1 MKQKFFKIFLTLV
14 VALGLTGQGCTR
26 GVSQEVQ
33 KASMPVVLNW
43 WSPFLTTESVR
54 PLIDAYRTVHPNVT
68 INFRRI
74 RIEDYEK
81 ELVNA
86 LAEDRGPDI
95 FSLHNTWISGWRS
108 KLAPMPASVK
118 LPYQEVKTTLGIKK
132 EIITTLRTT
141 QTLGIK
147 GLAANFVDAVA
158 ADVLFAS
165 EDPGSASMIYA
176 LPLSLDT
183 MAMYYNK
190 DLLNLAGIPTPPRTW
205 TELQG
210 IVKRLTKID
219 PEGKIVQAG
228 AALGGSR
235 NVERSA
241 DIVALLMMQ
250 NGSEMIDE
258 ARRQAVFD
266 RLPSTLRGRALAP
279 GEEALVFYADFAN
292 PGKEVYTWSD
302 ALPNS
307 LQAFAAGKA
316 AIFFG
321 YSYQMPAIKNLAPK
335 LNFEVAPM
343 PQIEGNSEVNFANYW
358 VEGVSRK
365 SAQKAFAW
373 DFVQFATVGRTGPN
387 QASYLAEQY
396 LTIAKK
402 PTALRALVV
411 KQSDD
416 LEIGVFAAQALTAK
430 SWYRGNDAHAAEAVF
445 LDMIDQARSGTVD
458 PDDALRLAAQKVNQT
473 LK

>member
-1 MKQKFFKIFLTLV
+1 MKQKLFKIFLTLI
-14 VALGLTGQGCTR
+14 VAFGLTGQGCTR

-33 KASMPVVLNW
+33 KASKPAVLNW

-54 PLIDAYRTVHPNVT
+54 PLIDAYRVAHPNVT

-95 FSLHNTWISGWRS
+95 LSLHNTWVSVWRS
-108 KLAPMPASVK
+108 KLSPMPAAVK
-118 LPYQEVKTTLGIKK
+118 LPYQEVKNTLGLKK
-132 EIITTLRTT
+132 EIVTTLRTT
-141 QTLGIK
+141 KTLGLK
-147 GLAANFVDAVA
+147 GLTANFVDAVA
-158 ADVLFAS
+158 GDVLSEPADPGGAS
-165 EDPGSASMIYA
+165 EIYA

-210 IVKRLTKID
+210 IVKRLTKVD
-219 PEGKIVQAG
+219 QEGKIVQAG

-241 DIVALLMMQ
+241 DILALLMMQ
-250 NGSEMIDE
+250 NGAVMIDTD
-258 ARRQAVFD
+258 RGQAAFD

-279 GEEALVFYADFAN
+279 GEEAVVFYTDFSN
-292 PGKEVYTWSD
+292 PAKEVYTWSD

-307 LQAFAAGKA
+307 LQAFAAGKT

-321 YSYQMPAIKNLAPK
+321 YSYQMPTIKNLAPK

-343 PQIEGNSEVNFANYW
+343 PQIEGNPEVNFANYW

-365 SAQKAFAW
+365 SIHRDFAW

-387 QASYLAEQY
+387 QASYLVEQY
-396 LTIAKK
+396 LALAKK

-416 LEIGVFAAQALTAK
+416 LEIGVFASQALTAK
-430 SWYRGNDAHAAEAVF
+430 SWYRGKNSSAAESAF
-445 LDMIDQARSGTVD
+445 LDMIDQVRGGTVD

-473 LK
+473 LR